1 MRDPCVCADGRA
13 TFRLVAPD
21 ARQVQL
27 RIGKGF
33 DMARGDDGA
42 WTVTT
47 APLVVGFHR
56 YSVAVDGA
64 VLADSSIRTR
74 SN

>member
-1 MRDPCVCADGRA
+1 
-13 TFRLVAPD
+13 
-21 ARQVQL
+21 VQL